1 MLALHELVITGL
13 AFAASGCFAQDSLE
27 AALAHNDECKVS
39 GDGCAV
45 NALQLKAQQNTSDS
59 ASAWVAELLQE
70 LGGSQEDLVKTEAEL
85 GDCSGDDALPG
96 DTVCYSG
103 AFLTE
108 AFSVKVRNGKVSMWA
123 KGPKVMK
130 CLRRDFHQ
138 TGQSISID
146 GISECGLTDVDYN
159 IQYCSTQD
167 QIMVNMITP
176 MTVSVTLTSTPC

>member
-1 MLALHELVITGL
+1 MMALRKLVTTVLAL
-13 AFAASGCFAQDSLE
+13 AASGVFAEDSLE

-45 NALQLKAQQNTSDS
+45 NALQVKAQQNTSD
-59 ASAWVAELLQE
+59 SAWVAELLQE

-85 GDCSGDDALPG
+85 GDCSGDDEMPSG
-96 DTVCYSG
+96 SICYSG

-108 AFSVKVRNGKVSMWA
+108 AFFVKARNGKVSMWA

-130 CLRRDFHQ
+130 CLHRDFHQ
-138 TGQSISID
+138 TGQSINID
-146 GISECGLTDVDYN
+146 GISECGFTDVDYN

-167 QIMVNMITP
+167 QIVVNMISP
-176 MTVSVTLTSTPC
+176 MKVSVTLKSTPC